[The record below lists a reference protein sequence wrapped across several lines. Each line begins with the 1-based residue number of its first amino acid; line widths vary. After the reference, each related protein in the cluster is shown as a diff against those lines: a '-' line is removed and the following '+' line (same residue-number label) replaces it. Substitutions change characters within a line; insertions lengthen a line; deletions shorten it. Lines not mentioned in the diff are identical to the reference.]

1 MLQQRWHSEA
11 GFRLDIEG
19 DDIDDAAL
27 ATLSIKDLR
36 LLVVGKVTILNKQ
49 IMHERQNRPRQ
60 APTATHVVRFVDLS
74 HTIESD
80 RLGI

>member
-1 MLQQRWHSEA
+1 MAYPEAPWA

-27 ATLSIKDLR
+27 AALSTKDLR

-49 IMHERQNRPRQ
+49 IMHERHNRPRQ
-60 APTATHVVRFVDLS
+60 APTATDVEDLS
-74 HTIESD
+74 ISATQS
-80 RLGI
+80 RTTG